1 MRIQI
6 VSDLHL
12 SLWPF
17 ELPATG
23 ADVVVVA
30 GDVARPREAIAW
42 LTAIP
47 GPVLYVAGN
56 HEFYGG
62 SIDGTRAELARLA
75 AGTNVRFLDDGEV
88 EIAGVR
94 FLGNTLWTDFRLF
107 GSDGPKRERAIT
119 ETMRFVRDFT
129 RIRAAESGDRL
140 FTPDDSTALFDAHAR
155 WLRERLGDARA
166 GPTVVITHH
175 APSPSS
181 IHPRF
186 ADSLVNVAFA
196 SDLTDLL
203 DGARVRLWIHGHM
216 HDSFDYVEN
225 GTRVVC
231 NPRGYAKGGVEENRA
246 FDPAFVVS
254 VE

>member
-1 MRIQI
+1 MKLQI

-17 ELPATG
+17 ELPATD

-30 GDVARPREAIAW
+30 GDVARPREAIDW
-42 LTAIP
+42 LKAVRR
-47 GPVLYVAGN
+47 PVLYVAGN

-62 SIDGTRAELARLA
+62 SIDGTRAELKRLA
-75 AGTNVRFLDDGEV
+75 AGSNVRVLDDDEV
-88 EIAGVR
+88 EIDGVR
-94 FLGNTLWTDFRLF
+94 FLGNTLWTDFRLY
-107 GSDGPKRERAIT
+107 GDGPKRERAVAEAT
-119 ETMRFVRDFT
+119 RFVRDFT
-129 RIRAAESGDRL
+129 RIRATASSDRL
-140 FTPDDSTALFDAHAR
+140 FAVDDSVALFDAHAR
-155 WLRERLGDARA
+155 WLRERLADTRA

-175 APSPSS
+175 APSPAS

-203 DGARVRLWIHGHM
+203 DGASVRLWIHGHM

-225 GTRVVC
+225 GTRIVC
-231 NPRGYAKGGVEENRA
+231 NPRGYAKGGVGENRL
-246 FDPAFVVS
+246 FDPQRVVS

>member
-1 MRIQI
+1 MRLHV

-17 ELPATG
+17 ELPATD
-23 ADVVVVA
+23 ADAVVVA
-30 GDVARPREAIAW
+30 GDVARPHEAIAW
-42 LTAIP
+42 LTQIRR
-47 GPVLYVAGN
+47 PVLYVAGN

-62 SIDGTRAELARLA
+62 SIDGTRAELRRLA
-75 AGTNVRFLDDGEV
+75 AGTNVVLLDDDEV
-88 EIAGVR
+88 EIDGVR

-107 GSDGPKRERAIT
+107 GNGPKRERAVA
-119 ETMRFVRDFT
+119 ETTRFVRDFT

-140 FTPDDSTALFDAHAR
+140 FTVDDSVALFDAHAR
-155 WLRERLGDARA
+155 WLRERLAETHV

-175 APSPSS
+175 APSRAS

-196 SDLTDLL
+196 SDLTGLL
-203 DGARVRLWIHGHM
+203 DGSRVRLWIHGHM

-231 NPRGYAKGGVEENRA
+231 NPRGYAKGGIGENRA
-246 FDPAFVVS
+246 FDPARVVT